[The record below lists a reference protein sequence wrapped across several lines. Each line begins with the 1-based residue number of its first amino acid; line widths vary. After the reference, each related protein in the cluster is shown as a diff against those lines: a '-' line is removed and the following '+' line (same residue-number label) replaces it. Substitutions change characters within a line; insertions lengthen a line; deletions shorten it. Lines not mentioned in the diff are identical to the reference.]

1 MVDLRLSATETELTV
16 VDLMTVAARPN
27 SRIALVDIVAGSPEF
42 NMILSDPAGR
52 RRWKVVGVGMTPP
65 PVGTRMVLTLDVV
78 EGDGHLLA
86 GDRLASSET
95 GHGDGSGNG
104 DVASFLPASPP

>member
-1 MVDLRLSATETELTV
+1 MPHLQLTGSATELAV

-27 SRIALVDIVAGSPEF
+27 SRIALVDIVAGSPEL
-42 NMILSDPAGR
+42 NMIMSDPEGR

-65 PVGTRMVLTLDVV
+65 PAGTRMALTLEVV

-86 GDRLASSET
+86 GDRLKSSET
-95 GHGDGSGNG
+95 GHRDATGNG
-104 DVASFLPASPP
+104 DAAHFLPPPPR